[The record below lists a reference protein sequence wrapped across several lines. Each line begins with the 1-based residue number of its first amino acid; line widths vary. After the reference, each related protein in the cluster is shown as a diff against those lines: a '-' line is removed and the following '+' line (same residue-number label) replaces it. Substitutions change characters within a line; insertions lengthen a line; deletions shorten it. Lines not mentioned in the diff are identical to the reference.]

1 MRNAG
6 RPSLRLRKLAELGA
20 IMGQNCISIAV
31 QFDTLCSA
39 EDLSGRG
46 GTYHSAFGAQPS
58 SIPRLSYRPSTGSL
72 ASPSASASTRGAIQ
86 PAPISLAPE
95 HPMPIDVGT
104 RAAGAQIVL
113 EGLVRHPT
121 RRAGAGSNSGAPP
134 TSG

>member
-6 RPSLRLRKLAELGA
+6 RPSLRLRKLAEVGA

-39 EDLSGRG
+39 EDMSGRG

-58 SIPRLSYRPSTGSL
+58 SIPRLSYRPPTGSL
-72 ASPSASASTRGAIQ
+72 ASPSASTRGAIQ

-95 HPMPIDVGT
+95 HPVSIDVGA

-113 EGLVRHPT
+113 EGLYPT